1 MPRWVLLQVT
11 SPAFARTAGRTPNES
26 RKVGQVRLVRFLPE
40 RFHQIA
46 HEIMKF
52 GLVGI
57 LNTVI
62 NMAVFDAL
70 LLTVHDVG
78 RVKANFVAT
87 AVATVF
93 AYLMSRYWTFKHRPS
108 EHSTSREVLLFIL
121 FNAIG
126 LGIESTLI
134 GGTVYI
140 LGTKSIV
147 AVNIAKIMGLGLGT
161 IFRFWAYR
169 TFVFKPAAPAVAE
182 TEAAAAAVAATG
194 TLGLDATLEQVEAA
208 YSDGLLTD
216 EEYTHLAASRP
227 RANV

>member
-1 MPRWVLLQVT
+1 M
-11 SPAFARTAGRTPNES
+11 
-26 RKVGQVRLVRFLPE
+26 RLVRFLPQ
-40 RFHQIA
+40 RFQQIA

-52 GLVGI
+52 GLVGV
-57 LNTVI
+57 LNTLI
-62 NMAVFDAL
+62 NLAVFNAL
-70 LLTVHDVG
+70 LVTVHDVG

-108 EHSTSREVLLFIL
+108 EHSTSREFMLFLL

-126 LGIESTLI
+126 LGIESALI

-140 LGTKSIV
+140 IGTKTIV
-147 AVNIAKIMGLGLGT
+147 AVNIAKILGLGLGT

-182 TEAAAAAVAATG
+182 SEALAAAVATTG
-194 TLGLDATLEQVEAA
+194 TLGVDSTLEEIEAA
-208 YSDGLLTD
+208 YSDGLLSD
-216 EEYTHLAASRP
+216 EEYTQLAASRAP
-227 RANV
+227 ANA

>member
-1 MPRWVLLQVT
+1 
-11 SPAFARTAGRTPNES
+11 
-26 RKVGQVRLVRFLPE
+26 VGQVRLVRFLPE
-40 RFHQIA
+40 RFQQIA

-52 GLVGI
+52 GLVGV
-57 LNTVI
+57 LNTLI
-62 NMAVFDAL
+62 NLAVFNAL
-70 LLTVHDVG
+70 LVTVDNVG

-108 EHSTSREVLLFIL
+108 EHSTSREFMLFIV

-140 LGTKSIV
+140 LGTSTIV
-147 AVNIAKIMGLGLGT
+147 AVNIAKILGLGLGT

-169 TFVFKPAAPAVAE
+169 TFVFKPATPAVAE
-182 TEAAAAAVAATG
+182 SEALAGAVASLG
-194 TLGLDATLEQVEAA
+194 TLGVEATLEEIEAA

-216 EEYTHLAASRP
+216 EEYAHLSNASTTQAT
-227 RANV
+227 ANV

>member
-1 MPRWVLLQVT
+1 
-11 SPAFARTAGRTPNES
+11 
-26 RKVGQVRLVRFLPE
+26 VGQVRLVRFLPE
-40 RFHQIA
+40 RFQQIA
-46 HEIMKF
+46 HEIVKF
-52 GLVGI
+52 GLVGV
-57 LNTVI
+57 LNTLI
-62 NMAVFDAL
+62 NLAVFNAL
-70 LLTVHDVG
+70 LVTVDNVG

-108 EHSTSREVLLFIL
+108 GHSTSREFMLFIV

-140 LGTKSIV
+140 LGTSTIV
-147 AVNIAKIMGLGLGT
+147 AVNIAKILGLGLGT

-169 TFVFKPAAPAVAE
+169 TFVFKPATASVAESEALAGAVASL
-182 TEAAAAAVAATG
+182 G
-194 TLGLDATLEQVEAA
+194 TLGVKATLEEIEAA

-216 EEYTHLAASRP
+216 EEYAHLSTTSTPHAA
-227 RANV
+227 ANA